1 MADEILYEVTAGVG
15 LLTINRPEA
24 RNALNKAARDA
35 FREASE
41 AFAND
46 DAVNVLIV
54 TGAGDKA
61 FCAGADL
68 KEMAGTQMRIPP
80 KDLFVEYNR
89 STSLVTDKPIIAAVN
104 GHAFAGGFR
113 IAQMVDLVIS
123 SDHATYAISEPKVG
137 RGAPWA
143 NPLAWIVGP
152 RIALEL
158 LTTAAPLSAQRMYD
172 LGFVNKVVPHAD
184 LMDEAMKMARQI
196 ADNAPLSVRAGKRMV
211 YQSADLGW
219 EEGLDAA
226 DKLWEHVYLS
236 EDGLEGPRAFA
247 EKRKPVWQGR

>member
-1 MADEILYEVTAGVG
+1 MADEILYEVNDGIAV
-15 LLTINRPEA
+15 LTINRPEA
-24 RNALNKAARDA
+24 RNALNSAARDGY
-35 FREASE
+35 RDASVS
-41 AFAND
+41 FAE
-46 DAVNVLIV
+46 DANADVLIV
-54 TGAGDKA
+54 TGAGNKA

-113 IAQMVDLVIS
+113 IAQMVDLVVS

-143 NPLAWIVGP
+143 SPLPWIVGP
-152 RIALEL
+152 RVALEL
-158 LTTAAPLSAQRMYD
+158 LCTAQPLSAQRMYD
-172 LGFVNKVVPHAD
+172 VGFVNKVVPYAD
-184 LMDEAMKMARQI
+184 LMDESMKMARAI
-196 ADNAPLSVRAGKRMV
+196 ADNAPLSVRAGKKMV

-219 EEGLDAA
+219 EEGLDRA
-226 DKLWEHVYLS
+226 DELWEPVYLS

>member
-1 MADEILYEVTAGVG
+1 MADEIIYEVRDGIAW
-15 LLTINRPEA
+15 LTINRPEV
-24 RNALNKAARDA
+24 RNALNKAARDG
-35 FREASE
+35 FRAAAE
-41 AFAND
+41 AFAED
-46 DAVNVLIV
+46 DAALVLII

-68 KEMAGTQMRIPP
+68 KEMADTGMRVPP
-80 KDLFVEYNR
+80 KNLFVEFNR
-89 STSLVTDKPIIAAVN
+89 DLVTDKPIIAAVN

-113 IAQMVDLVIS
+113 IAQMADLVVS
-123 SDHATYAISEPKVG
+123 SDHATFAISEPKVG

-143 NPLAWIVGP
+143 SPLAWIVGP

-158 LTTAAPLSAQRMYD
+158 LTTAQPITAQRAYEV
-172 LGFVNKVVPHAD
+172 GFVNRVVPRGRLSEEA
-184 LMDEAMKMARQI
+184 EAMARAI

-211 YQSADLGW
+211 YQSASLGW

-226 DKLWEHVYLS
+226 DGLWEHVYLS
-236 EDGLEGPRAFA
+236 EDGQEGPRAFR

>member
-1 MADEILYEVTAGVG
+1 MADEILYEVRDGIAW
-15 LLTINRPEA
+15 LTINRPEA

-35 FREASE
+35 FGGAAES
-41 AFAND
+41 FAA
-46 DAVNVLIV
+46 DADANVLII

-68 KEMAGTQMRIPP
+68 KEMADTAMKVPP
-80 KDLFVEYNR
+80 KNLFIEFNR
-89 STSLVTDKPIIAAVN
+89 TLKTDKPIIAAVN

-143 NPLAWIVGP
+143 APLAWIVGP

-158 LTTAAPLSAQRMYD
+158 LTTAQPLSAQRMYD
-172 LGFVNKVVPHAD
+172 LGFVNRVVAYD
-184 LMDEAMKMARQI
+184 QLLDEAEKMARAI
-196 ADNAPLSVRAGKRMV
+196 ADNAPLSVRAGKKMV
-211 YQSADLGW
+211 YQAADLGF

-226 DKLWEHVYLS
+226 DDLWEHVYLS
-236 EDGLEGPRAFA
+236 DDGQEGPRAFR
-247 EKRKPVWQGR
+247 EKRAPVWQGR

>member
-1 MADEILYEVTAGVG
+1 MADEIIYDVREGVAW
-15 LLTINRPEA
+15 LTINRPEA
-24 RNALNKAARDA
+24 RNALNKVARDA
-35 FREASE
+35 FGDACRS
-41 AFAND
+41 FAT
-46 DAVNVLIV
+46 DADANVLIV

-68 KEMAGTQMRIPP
+68 KEMAETQMRVPP
-80 KDLFVEYNR
+80 RDLFIEFNR
-89 STSLVTDKPIIAAVN
+89 TLQTDKPIIAAVN

-123 SDHATYAISEPKVG
+123 ADHATYAISEPRVG

-143 NPLAWIVGP
+143 SPLAWIVGP

-158 LTTAAPLSAQRMYD
+158 LTTAKPLSAQRMYE
-172 LGFVNKVVPHAD
+172 LGFVNRLVAFHELTQAAQ
-184 LMDEAMKMARQI
+184 EMARAI

-211 YQSADLGW
+211 YDSASLGW
-219 EEGLDAA
+219 EEGLDHA
-226 DKLWEHVYLS
+226 DALWEHVYLS
-236 EDGLEGPRAFA
+236 DDGQEGPRAFR